1 MLEERFDLV
10 QDLEKVLLFKHQNI
24 LQFEAVD
31 LRTSRNELVVITELI
46 TSGSLG
52 EFIEKVKNF

>member
-1 MLEERFDLV
+1 M
-10 QDLEKVLLFKHQNI
+10 FKHQNI